1 MKRANVASREVKK
14 PSTGG
19 SLPKGKS
26 SAPVQ
31 RGRIHLNTPGS
42 ESSRRAAPAAEPFVK
57 QGSELSKEADWALLD
72 AVSVG
77 DAEGVYSALWAG
89 ANSNCKKPV
98 YKTQPLVI
106 ACRAGFKSIA
116 PVLLKFKADLIGDPD
131 CYGCTIFHW
140 VANNNQVGI
149 FEWLQNRLTARRG
162 LEVSKYLNTRDS
174 FGSTP
179 LHFASAKG
187 HVDMC
192 RALVEAGSDPTISN
206 NDGKRPSEVTSYKVT
221 RQVTIVGELSK
232 FLGSAESSYVRQV
245 QQPGKKGKGRVTN
258 TAISRKKKTPTSM
271 AAPGAKRRSTL
282 ALAPNSDTEAHG
294 SKPSAGSLRD
304 ATTGRKTTSKPT
316 NLLRKSLR
324 ELDKASKKDQTKRSS
339 VELSMPVLSVP

>member
-1 MKRANVASREVKK
+1 MDFE
-14 PSTGG
+14 T
-19 SLPKGKS
+19 
-26 SAPVQ
+26 
-31 RGRIHLNTPGS
+31 
-42 ESSRRAAPAAEPFVK
+42 
-57 QGSELSKEADWALLD
+57 
-72 AVSVG
+72 
-77 DAEGVYSALWAG
+77 
-89 ANSNCKKPV
+89 
-98 YKTQPLVI
+98 
-106 ACRAGFKSIA
+106 GFKSIA

-149 FEWLQNRLTARRG
+149 FEWLQNRYIFPTSSLNTLLYRLTARRG

-282 ALAPNSDTEAHG
+282 ALAPNSDTAAHG

-316 NLLRKSLR
+316 SLLRKSLR